1 MLLLQRKCPI
11 TGALNTM
18 EIPLTEQE
26 YAKCMDKR
34 NAGALIQ
41 VAFPTLN
48 DQQREFIKTGITPEI
63 WAAVMHDTTWALPKP

>member
-11 TGALNTM
+11 TRALNTM

-26 YAKCMDKR
+26 YATCMDTRK
-34 NAGALIQ
+34 AGAPMQ

-48 DQQREFIKTGITPEI
+48 DQQCEFIKTGITPEI
-63 WAAVMHDTTWALPKP
+63 CAAVLGEE